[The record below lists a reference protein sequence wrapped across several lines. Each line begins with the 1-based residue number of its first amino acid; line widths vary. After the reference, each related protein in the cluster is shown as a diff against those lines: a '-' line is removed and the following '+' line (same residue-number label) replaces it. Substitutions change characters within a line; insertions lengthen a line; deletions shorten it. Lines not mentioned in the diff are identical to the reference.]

1 MNFHTSMQVGSLW
14 CRPVCAWP
22 AGQWVPC
29 CPVPSKPACSLP
41 KSLLSQV
48 GRQGLTQRPRD
59 PDPKAALPQ
68 SAERLLVFQTY
79 SPLGTKTGRGACDLP
94 APKVTLEWPS
104 KWLP

>member
-1 MNFHTSMQVGSLW
+1 MQ
-14 CRPVCAWP
+14 CF
-22 AGQWVPC
+22 
-29 CPVPSKPACSLP
+29 PVPSRSSPRLP

-79 SPLGTKTGRGACDLP
+79 SLLGTEAGRGACDLP
-94 APKVTLEWPS
+94 APKVTLEWPL